1 MTLEESSI
9 FVNLKQLRIKLY
21 SAQFKMTKANRMIYG
36 TPLMQ
41 EVGSALAQFVLAFTV
56 KEKRVDYLEEAMGHF
71 TVLRLDLEFC
81 IHEHIIQ
88 FKKRKVDKNGQPIPL
103 ENKEDMVSTEEI
115 EIFRLV
121 AKIDSDMCRWRASLS
136 KGKTMY
142 GG

>member
-1 MTLEESSI
+1 MDKKYQVFISSTYKD
-9 FVNLKQLRIKLY
+9 LKPARK
-21 SAQFKMTKANRMIYG
+21 KVM
-36 TPLMQ
+36 
-41 EVGSALAQFVLAFTV
+41 
-56 KEKRVDYLEEAMGHF
+56 EAILSMGHF

-88 FKKRKVDKNGQPIPL
+88 FRKRKVDKNGQPIPP

-121 AKIDSDMCRWRASLS
+121 AKIDSDMCRWWASLS
-136 KGKTMY
+136 KGKIMY

>member
-1 MTLEESSI
+1 
-9 FVNLKQLRIKLY
+9 
-21 SAQFKMTKANRMIYG
+21 
-36 TPLMQ
+36 MQ
-41 EVGSALAQFVLAFTV
+41 EVGKALSCFVLAFTV
-56 KEKRVDYLEEAMGHF
+56 KEKRVSYLEECIGHF

-88 FKKRKVDKNGQPIPL
+88 FKKRKVDKNGRPIPL

-121 AKIDSDMCRWRASLS
+121 AKIDSDMCRWRASLL